1 MRLLALLFFFTSSLQ
16 LAVALPSSLCAALP
30 RTTHDTPAA
39 FSGAFYVSLLGKDS
53 WSGTLPS
60 PSPDG
65 TDGPFLTP
73 AAAAAAI
80 QALPRPLTSDTF
92 VFLRAGTYY
101 LNSTLSLG
109 PGSGGDSSTAR
120 VRWSTFPSDTG
131 SAVLSG
137 GVPVTKW
144 VRTGTNG
151 VWQATLPAT
160 APQRSRGFF
169 SNGVRRWP
177 ARVPAVAGPTRL
189 DWARDESTL
198 HFVSSLSGC
207 GQQCWGKTCNSTE
220 DAYGFVFNK
229 SDSRSPRAS
238 WKNIAGIDVLVFGS
252 WTASWS
258 SVAAVYDANATL
270 LVKEPLHTA
279 TPGRWGIG
287 PTCPSGSRY
296 ILFNVAEALVPS
308 SGQFYVDDEAR
319 TVQYAPTADEGD
331 DPNLLNIVIPVLDTV
346 VSIVGD
352 DCGGPIT
359 YLDFLNLTIAH
370 ATDGGFTERCAAYQ
384 SSTGALS
391 LTSARDVLISEVD
404 VRNTDGS
411 GVILLDNLVRVTL
424 SHVTVKD
431 IGGDGIGTFSNT
443 GQSDGS
449 PMNTTISDSVIDGV
463 GFLFYNQPGAI
474 RVKGDPA
481 GTVIVEHNLVRDSSY
496 ACIMISWQDGE
507 TKPTAPFP
515 WRFIVRGNLVE
526 ACGNGIL
533 SDFGGIYVSTSGE
546 QCQGTESCYIPT
558 LVEGNLVRDVRGYN
572 YGGEGVY
579 TDENVAGVYVVG
591 NALGNVSGASVY
603 LHCGDNHTVT
613 NNIIWGADQRYKS
626 TYAGADAL
634 MGSCNTGG
642 VDPRYENISAT
653 VSMNVFLLTTETS
666 TLFDAN
672 QVFSH
677 IDFKKNVYWATT
689 STLDGLAWPP
699 ANESAKPWTWRT
711 FIQWQAA
718 GNDEGSTVANPL
730 VADPTNSDFT
740 LAQNSPA
747 LARGFQQ
754 LFTNAPPGP
763 RRV

>member
-1 MRLLALLFFFTSSLQ
+1 MLALALLFCLFSSSLQ
-16 LAVALPSSLCAALP
+16 FAVAALCAALP
-30 RTTHDTPAA
+30 RTHRAPAA
-39 FSGAFYVSLLGKDS
+39 FSGAFYVSLSGNDT

-73 AAAAAAI
+73 AAAASAI
-80 QALPRPLTSDTF
+80 QTLPRPLTSDAF

-109 PGSGGDSSTAR
+109 PGSGGDTPTAR
-120 VRWSTFPSDTG
+120 VRWSTYPSDTD

-137 GVPVTKW
+137 GVPVANW
-144 VRTGTNG
+144 VRTGTSG
-151 VWQATLPAT
+151 VWQAILPAT

-169 SNGVRRWP
+169 SNGVRKWP

-207 GQQCWGKTCNSTE
+207 GQGQCWGNTCNSTE

-229 SDSRSPRAS
+229 SDSRSPSES
-238 WKNIAGIDVLVFGS
+238 WKDIAGVDVLVFGS

-258 SVAAVYDANATL
+258 SLTAVYDANATL
-270 LVKEPLHTA
+270 FVKEPLHTS

-296 ILFNVAEALVPS
+296 ILFNVAEALVPL
-308 SGQFYVDDEAR
+308 SGQFYVDDVAR
-319 TVQYAPTADEGD
+319 TILYAPTADEGS
-331 DPNLLNIVIPVLDTV
+331 DPNVLNIVIPVLDTV
-346 VSIVGD
+346 VSIMGD

-359 YLDFLNLTIAH
+359 YLDFLNLTISH
-370 ATDGGFTERCAAYQ
+370 ATDGGFTARCAAYQ
-384 SSTGALS
+384 SQTGAFT
-391 LTSARDVLISEVD
+391 LTSARDVLVSGVQ

-411 GVILLDNLVRVTL
+411 GVMLLDNLVRATL
-424 SHVTVKD
+424 SHVTVTD
-431 IGGDGIGTFSNT
+431 VGGDGIGTFSNT

-449 PMNTTISDSVIDGV
+449 PMNTTIADSVIDGV

-481 GTVIVEHNLVRDSSY
+481 GTVVVEHNLVRDSSY

-533 SDFGGIYVSTSGE
+533 SDFGGIYASSSGE

-558 LVEGNLVRDVRGYN
+558 LVEGNLVRDVRAYN

-603 LHCGDNHTVT
+603 LHCGDNHTLT
-613 NNIIWGADQRYKS
+613 NNIVWGAHQKYKS
-626 TYAGADAL
+626 TYAGSPAL
-634 MGSCNTGG
+634 VGSCNTGG
-642 VDPRYENISAT
+642 VDPRFENISAT
-653 VSMNVFLLTTETS
+653 ITMNVFLLTTDTS
-666 TLFDAN
+666 SLFDAN

-677 IDFKKNVYWATT
+677 IDFDNNVYWASSPATP
-689 STLDGLAWPP
+689 DGLIYPP

-711 FIQWQAA
+711 FAQWQAA
-718 GNDEGSTVANPL
+718 GNDVGSTIADPL

-747 LARGFQQ
+747 LTRGFQQ
-754 LFTNAPPGP
+754 LFPNAPPGP
-763 RRV
+763 RE